1 MGLSRLLLTTAVIGL
16 AINFSAQADDAQ
28 VIAKLKD
35 SKISLLNG
43 IKQAEKTSGPVI
55 SAKFEMDDNNNL
67 SLSIYTA
74 PQGLNT
80 PAESN
85 DLTELSG
92 DPNVTPF
99 APAVEIF
106 KDKEHIARASVHLT
120 VMQMSKFTLSEIILQ
135 ALAIQPGTPYSVV
148 NPMVRNGRAVADV
161 FIVDTYGH
169 SEKVTLDVHTGQVV
183 P

>member
-1 MGLSRLLLTTAVIGL
+1 MKQLLMI
-16 AINFSAQADDAQ
+16 AIATIVTSSYALADDAQ

-35 SKISLLNG
+35 SKISLLEG

-55 SAKFEMDDNNNL
+55 SAKFEMDGSNL

-80 PAESN
+80 PAENN
-85 DLTELSG
+85 DLTELAG
-92 DPNVTPF
+92 DPTVTPF
-99 APAVEIF
+99 APATEIF

-120 VMQMSKFTLSEIILQ
+120 VMQMSKFSLSELIEK
-135 ALAIQPGTPYSVV
+135 ALDAQRGTAYSVV
-148 NPMVRNGRAVADV
+148 NPMVRNGKPVADV
-161 FIVDTYGH
+161 FVADEYGR
-169 SEKVTLDVHTGQVV
+169 SVMVTIDVRTGHVI